1 MEEDIKILEKLIKE
15 FDEFEKRQHI
25 NIYMLTKREKQAIE
39 HLIARNKELT
49 DKGIELATNIDALE
63 TDLKELKE
71 KNKELES
78 ELYCANNIISDQIDL
93 LRDSIPKSK
102 VRDKIEEKIEYL
114 KQIIDNGA
122 NGVRFANSKEEEIE
136 RTERQKN
143 ISTMIDILQQILE
156 TLELL
161 EN

>member
-1 MEEDIKILEKLIKE
+1 MEEDIKILNKLEKVFAELKKD
-15 FDEFEKRQHI
+15 DEEGHSSAYEIQWEDIR
-25 NIYMLTKREKQAIE
+25 AIE
-39 HLIARNKELT
+39 HLIA
-49 DKGIELATNIDALE
+49 
-63 TDLKELKE
+63 
-71 KNKELES
+71 KNKELEQNYINPS
-78 ELYCANNIISDQIDL
+78 KARFTYFDNGKGTKVVIEGF
-93 LRDSIPKSK
+93 IPKSK
-102 VRDKIEEKIEYL
+102 VKEKIEEKIEYL

-161 EN
+161 ED